1 MVPLISKHENFE
13 NDKEVKSMLIS
24 VSDLTCCPFD
34 VDIRNVKTEY
44 GHRII
49 CHIQDEYGL
58 EIDTEVIEINKDYYV
73 NI

>member
-1 MVPLISKHENFE
+1 
-13 NDKEVKSMLIS
+13 MLIS

-34 VDIRNVKTEY
+34 LDIRNIKTEY
-44 GHRII
+44 GHKTM

-58 EIDTEVIEINKDYYV
+58 DIDTEVIEINNDYYV